1 MALTDAKAKN
11 AKAAESGPRKLTDG
25 GGLYLYISAAGAKSW
40 RYDFRLLGKRGTYT
54 IGKYPEITLAD
65 ARTAHALARALVENE
80 IDPGEHRKAETQ
92 KKIAAGKNTFEA
104 VARDFIAKRL
114 TKGDPDRRWTQ
125 GYAKKITRMLE
136 RDVFPKVGAMRITD
150 VTAAELSPILESVAE
165 RKKVKMKYEGQE
177 KPRVRTRSRGAA
189 GTAVH
194 IRQVCRAIF
203 AHAGTRGIAR
213 YDFDPTWGLKD
224 VVSKPAVVHNK
235 HLQLHELPK
244 FWNDLEAVTA
254 AERVK
259 IAIELLALTFVRT
272 AELRMAER
280 SEFELDGSNPH
291 WVIPV
296 EKMKKRREH
305 VVPLAP
311 RAVTLVRR
319 LIKLA
324 SEEKSKWLF
333 PNRFDPNRPM
343 DPNTINQTLYR
354 MGYAGKLS
362 GHGFRGTASTA
373 LHESG
378 FPPHVVEMQLAHW
391 GQRDKTAASYNHA
404 LYWAER
410 VRMMLA
416 WSDLLYSENTNVIQF
431 KKSTGVH

>member
-1 MALTDAKAKN
+1 MTITDAKAKN

-25 GGLYLYISAAGAKSW
+25 GGLYLYVSTAGAKSW
-40 RYDFRLLGKRGTYT
+40 RYDFRLLGKRGTFT
-54 IGKYPEITLAD
+54 IGKYPEIGLAD
-65 ARTAHALARALVENE
+65 ARTAHAKARALVVKGV
-80 IDPGEHRKAETQ
+80 DPGDHRKAETQ
-92 KKIAAGKNTFEA
+92 RKIAAGKNTFEA
-104 VARDFIAKRL
+104 VARDFITKRL

-136 RDVFPKVGAMRITD
+136 RDVFPKVGAMSIAD

-165 RKKVKMKYEGQE
+165 RTKVKMRYEGQE
-177 KPRVRTRSRGAA
+177 KLRVRTRTRGAA

-194 IRQVCRAIF
+194 IRQVCRAVF
-203 AHAGTRGIAR
+203 AHAGAKGIAR

-224 VVSKPAVVHNK
+224 VVSKPSVVHNK
-235 HLQLHELPK
+235 HLQLHEFPR
-244 FWNDLEAVTA
+244 FWNDLESVVA

-259 IAIELLALTFVRT
+259 IAIEVLALTFVRT

-280 SEFELDGSNPH
+280 SEFELHGDNPH
-291 WVIPV
+291 WVIPAA
-296 EKMKKRREH
+296 KMKKRREH

-311 RAVTLVRR
+311 RAVMLIRR
-319 LIKLA
+319 LMELA
-324 SEEKSKWLF
+324 CEEESKWLF
-333 PNRFDPNRPM
+333 PNRLDPNRPM

-378 FPPHVVEMQLAHW
+378 FPPHVIEVQLAHR
-391 GQRDKTAASYNHA
+391 GRRDKTAASYNHA

-410 VRMMLA
+410 VKMMLA
-416 WSDLLYSENTNVIQF
+416 WSHLLYSESTNIIQF